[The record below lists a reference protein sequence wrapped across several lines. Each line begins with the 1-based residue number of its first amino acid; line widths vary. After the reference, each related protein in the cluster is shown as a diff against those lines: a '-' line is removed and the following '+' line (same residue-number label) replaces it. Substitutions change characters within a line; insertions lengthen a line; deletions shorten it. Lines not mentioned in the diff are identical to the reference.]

1 MDITLTEPRYQ
12 RKTKHKNENNNK
24 HVKPGNNKPSST
36 LIMTNFYFKI
46 IFSKI
51 LNPK

>member
-36 LIMTNFYFKI
+36 LIMTNFT
-46 IFSKI
+46 SK
-51 LNPK
+51 LFFPKS